1 MNTFLRF
8 TGTATLASL
17 ATIAACRSNDSSNGA
32 ASGDSTANAA
42 AGSLE
47 GPTRKDTAG
56 AMAGMPGMSGG
67 QMGNMMGA
75 ATMDSMQTHLTMMD
89 STSADR
95 MKTMLPM
102 HRQMVANMLSR
113 MNSEMRQMNMSPD
126 AAWTATIDSVR
137 QDLTHMP
144 EMSGS
149 QLKAMMPDHRARVM
163 RLLQAH
169 RAMMGKTKS

>member
-1 MNTFLRF
+1 
-8 TGTATLASL
+8 
-17 ATIAACRSNDSSNGA
+17 
-32 ASGDSTANAA
+32 
-42 AGSLE
+42 
-47 GPTRKDTAG
+47 
-56 AMAGMPGMSGG
+56 MAGMPGMSGG

-89 STSADR
+89 SMSADR
-95 MKTMLPM
+95 MKAMLPM

-137 QDLTHMP
+137 QDLTNMP

-149 QLKAMMPDHRARVM
+149 QLKAMMPDHHARVM

-169 RAMMGKTKS
+169 QAMMGKTKS